1 MTTPVTYRVQRV
13 EDALAQA
20 LNRGSF
26 EVVTH
31 DGERYL
37 QPVLTGHV
45 LGFDVDKILSVP
57 RIRLHA
63 VARDLERALS

>member
-1 MTTPVTYRVQRV
+1 MTTPVTRRIQRV
-13 EDALAQA
+13 EDAIAQA

-37 QPVLTGHV
+37 QPILQGHV
-45 LGFDVDKILSVP
+45 IGDCDIISLPRLS
-57 RIRLHA
+57 LFN